1 MLILSF
7 NKCLLG
13 PTVPASLDTT
23 FNLPLKEA
31 LSPPRY
37 RRESQ
42 AQRSGVGSPWS
53 HSKETLELCLSSRLH
68 ARPILHRMAPRLG
81 LAHSRFPPR
90 APHLPATPQG
100 LAFLQRTEHTTHE

>member
-37 RRESQ
+37 RRARLREVEW
-42 AQRSGVGSPWS
+42 AARGHTARRRWS
-53 HSKETLELCLSSRLH
+53 
-68 ARPILHRMAPRLG
+68 
-81 LAHSRFPPR
+81 FV
-90 APHLPATPQG
+90 
-100 LAFLQRTEHTTHE
+100 